1 MAVDG
6 IISAKS
12 RWSGAKTSEQ
22 WMLVDLGKIVEA
34 SEIIIHFES
43 ECPDY
48 EVQVSKDGKNFTTI
62 YSDSNASQ
70 GDTVSKQISFDKQEI
85 RYVKYVQHKMWNH
98 SNGKQYSTSIYELE
112 VYKEFNIENIEILNK
127 YDVISTGETFQ
138 LETKISPD
146 VAAHKKLAYTS
157 SDENILQVDETGKV
171 TASAAGQ
178 ATITVMAKD
187 NPEIKAQKTIRVV
200 DGPIKALEF
209 RFDATD
215 INLLTRDTRFL
226 EYTVYPENAV
236 NKDVAVTWTSSNPEV
251 ASVEQNGKVKCHTV
265 GDTVITVT
273 SVEDPNVKG
282 EITVHVTT
290 PSYNSQYD
298 IMHDRWLRRV
308 IGENLNLEDEDIAA
322 YVKNIDQE
330 GQELWASLNKDE
342 DRTYLWQRIPSD
354 AVSADYT
361 TQFTKI
367 KKLALAFGVE
377 GTSLYENPELLKD
390 IISAIN
396 FMVVDKKYNGSYSTG
411 NWWDWQIGCTQPLVD
426 ILMIISDYS
435 NDDTINLATK
445 SIEGYAKRPS
455 IQWPN
460 YTATGANRTDIGL
473 SVLGSAIIAKND
485 DRMNLVKDEVPDV
498 MKLVTSGDGLYKDGS
513 VIQHTKHAYTGS
525 YGNELL
531 KGVGKI
537 KSIISGT
544 DFDILDPRIENVYN
558 TVLNGYIPLM
568 HKGQMMSM
576 VNGRSISRAPGTNP
590 FTTEFAT
597 GSETI
602 SNIMLLASGASDVY
616 KNQFEAA
623 VKYWLTECQGYYDFY
638 ANARDFDA
646 LLGAKEIMN
655 DSSIKPSIYT
665 GMKVYGS
672 MDRVVQVN
680 ENYTAGLSMY
690 SSRIYNYEFGNTE
703 NKHSWHTG
711 SGVLYIYNDDLKQYG
726 EGYWPTVDP
735 YRLPG
740 TTVDTKELAD
750 GAGYNKTSPQ
760 SWIGG
765 TTNGT
770 NGTAAM
776 YYNSTNLGLGMD
788 LKAQKS
794 WFFLNGMIVNLGT
807 NITGSTSASI
817 ETTVENRMMTS
828 DENKISINGV
838 NWDETKESKTLDDGS
853 YVHFTGTGEGNDIGY
868 YFIKG
873 GNVDFAKD
881 TRTGRYDDI
890 N

>member
-171 TASAAGQ
+171 TAIAAGQ
-178 ATITVMAKD
+178 AIITVMAKD

-209 RFDATD
+209 HFDATD

-354 AVSADYT
+354 TVSADYT

-590 FTTEFAT
+590 FTTEFAA

-623 VKYWLTECQGYYDFY
+623 VKYWLTESQGYFDFY
-638 ANARDFDA
+638 ADARDFDA

-703 NKHSWHTG
+703 NKHGWHTG

-735 YRLPG
+735 YRLP
-740 TTVDTKELAD
+740 
-750 GAGYNKTSPQ
+750 
-760 SWIGG
+760 
-765 TTNGT
+765 
-770 NGTAAM
+770 
-776 YYNSTNLGLGMD
+776 
-788 LKAQKS
+788 
-794 WFFLNGMIVNLGT
+794 
-807 NITGSTSASI
+807 
-817 ETTVENRMMTS
+817 
-828 DENKISINGV
+828 
-838 NWDETKESKTLDDGS
+838 
-853 YVHFTGTGEGNDIGY
+853 
-868 YFIKG
+868 
-873 GNVDFAKD
+873 
-881 TRTGRYDDI
+881 
-890 N
+890 